1 MKLILNEEQQMLRDS
16 AKDFA
21 EQKTPVSHFRGLRD
35 NKDPLNW
42 DKEIWKEMV
51 DLGWSGIL
59 IPEEFGGSDFGLAG
73 ISVIMQEV
81 GKTLTPSPLFATA
94 VLGAS
99 AITSFGTQDQ
109 KSKYLPLIASGE
121 ITTALAVDEESHHAP
136 ANTITKAELVNDKW
150 ILNGKKKFV
159 VDGASADVLIIL
171 ARTSGAKG
179 ENTGLTLFILDA
191 NAKGVEVIKTDMA
204 DCRNYANIVLNNVAV
219 DKTAI
224 LGDQES
230 GGEAVDKILDEGR
243 IALAS
248 EMLGNSEAAFEMT
261 INYLKER
268 KQFGVHIGTFQALQ
282 HRAAEMFCEIEL
294 TKSAVMAAMQGADE
308 NNNDLQRMASLAKS
322 IAGETLY
329 LVSNESVQMHGGI
342 GVTDEYDIGFFMKR
356 ARVAEVI
363 FGGANFHQERY
374 ANLSNFLRIIK
385 LL

>member
-1 MKLILNEEQQMLRDS
+1 MKLVLNEEQQMLSDS

-21 EQKTPVSHFRGLRD
+21 ANRTPVNHFRSLRD
-35 NKDPLNW
+35 NNDPLNW
-42 DKEIWKEMV
+42 DKDVWKEMV
-51 DLGWSGIL
+51 DLGWAGIL
-59 IPEEFGGSDFGLAG
+59 IPQEFGGSDFGLAG

-94 VLGAS
+94 VMGAS
-99 AITSFGTQDQ
+99 AINTFGTQQQ
-109 KSKYLPLIASGE
+109 KAEYLPKIAAGN
-121 ITTALAVDEESHHAP
+121 ITTAIAIDEESHHAP
-136 ANTITKAELVNDKW
+136 FNSMAQAELVGDEW
-150 ILNGKKKFV
+150 VLNGKKKFV
-159 VDGASADVLIIL
+159 VDGASADILIIL
-171 ARTSGAKG
+171 ARTSGIKG
-179 ENTGLTLFILDA
+179 DKAGLTLFIVDA
-191 NAKGVEVIKTDMA
+191 SHTGVEIIKTDMA
-204 DCRNYANIVLNNVAV
+204 DCRNYANIVLDNVTISKDAL
-219 DKTAI
+219 

-230 GGEAVDKILDEGR
+230 GGEAIDKILDEGR
-243 IALAS
+243 IALSA

-261 INYLKER
+261 LNYLKER
-268 KQFGVHIGTFQALQ
+268 KQFGVLIGTFQALQ

-342 GVTDEYDIGFFMKR
+342 GVTDEYDIGFYMKR

-374 ANLSNFLRIIK
+374 ANLSNF
-385 LL
+385 

>member
-1 MKLILNEEQQMLRDS
+1 MKLVLNEEQQMLSDS

-21 EQKTPVSHFRGLRD
+21 ANRTPVNHFRSLRD
-35 NKDPLNW
+35 NNDPLNW
-42 DKEIWKEMV
+42 DKDVWKEMV
-51 DLGWSGIL
+51 DLGWAGIL
-59 IPEEFGGSDFGLAG
+59 IPQEFGGSDFGLAG

-94 VLGAS
+94 VMGAS
-99 AITSFGTQDQ
+99 AINTFGTQEQ
-109 KSKYLPLIASGE
+109 KAEYLPKIAAGN
-121 ITTALAVDEESHHAP
+121 ITTAIAIDEESHHAP
-136 ANTITKAELVNDKW
+136 FNSMAQAELVGDEW
-150 ILNGKKKFV
+150 VLNGKKKFV
-159 VDGASADVLIIL
+159 VDGASADILIIL
-171 ARTSGAKG
+171 ARTSGIKG
-179 ENTGLTLFILDA
+179 DKAGLTLFIVDA
-191 NAKGVEVIKTDMA
+191 SHTGVEIIKTDMA
-204 DCRNYANIVLNNVAV
+204 DCRNYANIVLDNVKISKDAL
-219 DKTAI
+219 

-230 GGEAVDKILDEGR
+230 GGEAIDKILDEGR
-243 IALAS
+243 IALSA

-261 INYLKER
+261 LNYLKER
-268 KQFGVHIGTFQALQ
+268 KQFGVLIGTFQALQ

-342 GVTDEYDIGFFMKR
+342 GVTDEYDIGFYMKR

-374 ANLSNFLRIIK
+374 ANLSNF
-385 LL
+385 

>member
-1 MKLILNEEQQMLRDS
+1 MKLVLNEEQQMLSDS

-21 EQKTPVSHFRGLRD
+21 ANRTPVNHVRSLRD
-35 NKDPLNW
+35 NNDPLNW
-42 DKEIWKEMV
+42 DKDVWREMV

-59 IPEEFGGSDFGLAG
+59 IPQEFGGSDFGLAG

-94 VLGAS
+94 VMGAS
-99 AITSFGTQDQ
+99 AINTFGTQEQ
-109 KSKYLPLIASGE
+109 KAEYLPKIAAGN
-121 ITTALAVDEESHHAP
+121 ITTAIAIDEESHHAP
-136 ANTITKAELVNDKW
+136 FNSMAQAELVGDEW
-150 ILNGKKKFV
+150 VLNGKKKFV
-159 VDGASADVLIIL
+159 VDGASADILIIL
-171 ARTSGAKG
+171 ARTSGIKG
-179 ENTGLTLFILDA
+179 DKAGLTLFIVDA
-191 NAKGVEVIKTDMA
+191 NHTGVEIIKTDMA
-204 DCRNYANIVLNNVAV
+204 DCRNYANIVLDNVTISKDAL
-219 DKTAI
+219 

-230 GGEAVDKILDEGR
+230 GGEAIDKILDEGR
-243 IALAS
+243 IALSA

-261 INYLKER
+261 LNYLKER
-268 KQFGVHIGTFQALQ
+268 KQFGVLIGTFQALQ

-342 GVTDEYDIGFFMKR
+342 GVTDEYDIGFYMKR

-374 ANLSNFLRIIK
+374 ANLSNF
-385 LL
+385 

>member
-1 MKLILNEEQQMLRDS
+1 MKLVLNEEQQMLSDS

-21 EQKTPVSHFRGLRD
+21 ANRTPVNHFRSLRD
-35 NKDPLNW
+35 NNDPLNW
-42 DKEIWKEMV
+42 DKDVWKEMV

-59 IPEEFGGSDFGLAG
+59 IPQEFGGSDFGLAG

-94 VLGAS
+94 VMGAS
-99 AITSFGTQDQ
+99 AINTFGTQEQ
-109 KSKYLPLIASGE
+109 KAEYLPKIAAGK
-121 ITTALAVDEESHHAP
+121 ITTAIAIDEESHHAP
-136 ANTITKAELVNDKW
+136 FNSMAQAELVGDEW
-150 ILNGKKKFV
+150 VLNGKKKFV
-159 VDGASADVLIIL
+159 VDGASADILIVL
-171 ARTSGAKG
+171 ARTSGVKG
-179 ENTGLTLFILDA
+179 DKAGLTLFIVDA
-191 NAKGVEVIKTDMA
+191 NHTGVEIIKTDMA
-204 DCRNYANIVLNNVAV
+204 DCRNYANIVLDNVKISKDAL
-219 DKTAI
+219 

-230 GGEAVDKILDEGR
+230 GGEAIDKILDEGR
-243 IALAS
+243 IALSA

-261 INYLKER
+261 LNYLKER
-268 KQFGVHIGTFQALQ
+268 KQFGVLIGTFQALQ

-342 GVTDEYDIGFFMKR
+342 GVTDEYDIGFYMKR

-374 ANLSNFLRIIK
+374 ANLSNF
-385 LL
+385 

>member
-121 ITTALAVDEESHHAP
+121 ITTAIAVDEESHHAP

-230 GGEAVDKILDEGR
+230 GGEALDKILDEGR

-374 ANLSNFLRIIK
+374 ANLSNF
-385 LL
+385 

>member
-81 GKTLTPSPLFATA
+81 GKTLTPSPLLATA
-94 VLGAS
+94 VPGAS

-136 ANTITKAELVNDKW
+136 ANTITKAELVKDKW
-150 ILNGKKKFV
+150 VLNGKKKFV

-191 NAKGVEVIKTDMA
+191 SAKGIEVIKTDMA
-204 DCRNYANIVLNNVAV
+204 DCRNYANIVLDNVKV
-219 DKTAI
+219 DKAAI

-230 GGEAVDKILDEGR
+230 GGEAIDKILDEGR

-268 KQFGVHIGTFQALQ
+268 KQFGVLIGTFQALQ

-374 ANLSNFLRIIK
+374 ANLSNF
-385 LL
+385 